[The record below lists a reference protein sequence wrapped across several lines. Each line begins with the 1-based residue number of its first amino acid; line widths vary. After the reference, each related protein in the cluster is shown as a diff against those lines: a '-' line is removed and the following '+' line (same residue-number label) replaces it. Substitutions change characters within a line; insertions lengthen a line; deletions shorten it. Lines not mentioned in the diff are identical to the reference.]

1 MLMWMGSNM
10 SQQFIEPLPQKHK
23 EALKLVFKALGQD
36 ARLSGGTALML
47 QIGHRC
53 SYDLDF
59 FLSRPLHVP
68 SIEKRLQKVLGL
80 SMKLTHASSD
90 QMNIEWEEVRISLI
104 HFPFLPLYSILEL
117 HGIRLTNLGD
127 IASEKA
133 YALGRREE
141 WRDYVD
147 LFALIKGGWVT
158 LRQIMKDAKERF
170 GEAFSARLFL
180 NQLASGEDVPHEPI
194 QWIKESFTPEE
205 VCSFL
210 RSAIKEW
217 RLNHG

>member
-1 MLMWMGSNM
+1 M
-10 SQQFIEPLPQKHK
+10 SARFIDLLPEDHRK
-23 EALKLVFKALGQD
+23 ALKLVSEVLGQD

-59 FLSRPLHVP
+59 FLSHPLHVP

-90 QMNIEWEEVRISLI
+90 QMNIEWREVRISLI
-104 HFPFLPLYSILEL
+104 YFPFLPLHPVSESCDT
-117 HGIRLTNLGD
+117 RLTDFRD

-147 LFALIKGGWVT
+147 LFALIRGEWVT
-158 LRQIMKDAKERF
+158 FGQIMEDAKERF
-170 GEAFSARLFL
+170 GEAFSSRLFF
-180 NQLASGEDVPHEPI
+180 NQLASGEDIPHEPI
-194 QWIKESFTPEE
+194 KWIEESFAPAEI
-205 VCSFL
+205 CRFL
-210 RSAIKEW
+210 RNAVRNFE
-217 RLNHG
+217 L

>member
-1 MLMWMGSNM
+1 M
-10 SQQFIEPLPQKHK
+10 SQQFIDLLPQEHK
-23 EALKLVFKALGQD
+23 EALGLVFEVLGQD

-53 SYDLDF
+53 SFDLDF
-59 FLSRPLHVP
+59 FLSRPLQAP
-68 SIEKRLQKVLGL
+68 SIERSLQKVLGL
-80 SMKLTHASSD
+80 SVKLTHASSD

-104 HFPFLPLYSILEL
+104 YFPFLPLYSILESYD
-117 HGIRLTNLGD
+117 IRLTDLRD

-158 LRQIMKDAKERF
+158 LRQIMEEAQKRF
-170 GEAFSARLFL
+170 GEAFSSRLFL

-194 QWIKESFTPEE
+194 KWIKESFTPEE
-205 VCSFL
+205 ICSFL

-217 RLNHG
+217 RPNHG